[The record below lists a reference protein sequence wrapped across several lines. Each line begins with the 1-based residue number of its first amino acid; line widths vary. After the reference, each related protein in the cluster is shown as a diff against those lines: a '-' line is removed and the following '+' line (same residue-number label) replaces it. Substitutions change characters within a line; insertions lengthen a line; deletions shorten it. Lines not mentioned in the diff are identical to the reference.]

1 MCVVG
6 VYACGRAR
14 LSESP
19 RGRGATARAR
29 ARPEGLRATADSDT
43 WREIERVREG
53 AERRARRDVGC
64 KDRSE
69 DQAVSEGSYFLETK

>member
-1 MCVVG
+1 MLTQSDNVCVVG

-53 AERRARRDVGC
+53 AEARDVGC
-64 KDRSE
+64 KDRSRRIMP
-69 DQAVSEGSYFLETK
+69 